1 MLSSRITPAI
11 CFGGNCCST
20 STLGIFCCLV
30 GALIIPRGYYSSCAY
45 SGYRPKTIGDTSLW
59 ASSGVS
65 PDFSRKLF
73 EQTILHLVHRGAHT
87 VFVLA
92 DVRSCR
98 VGAFSLAATPITF
111 GYAIILT
118 TLSGPALRFR
128 ATTFMMPG
136 WCGRF
141 YQSGDGH
148 LNIVEARFRLNF
160 KRRARS
166 KTDL

>member
-1 MLSSRITPAI
+1 MLSGRITPAI
-11 CFGGNCCST
+11 CFDGNCCST

-30 GALIIPRGYYSSCAY
+30 GALIIPRGYYNSCAY

-73 EQTILHLVHRGAHT
+73 EQTIFRLVHRGAHI

-98 VGAFSLAATPITF
+98 VDAFSLAATPITF

-136 WCGRF
+136 WCRRF
-141 YQSGDGH
+141 YQSGDGR
-148 LNIVEARFRLNF
+148 LNIVEARFRLIF
-160 KRRARS
+160 KRRARL